1 MWCVDCLVDEM
12 VKVVGGC
19 DGVVEIEGGDDVVGY
34 GELVGKWWDVWEDSR
49 FVVVCVKLLCLICGC
64 VCCSVCGCIVC
75 LVWWLCG

>member
-34 GELVGKWWDVWEDSR
+34 GELVGK
-49 FVVVCVKLLCLICGC
+49 
-64 VCCSVCGCIVC
+64 
-75 LVWWLCG
+75 